1 MYLKHIL
8 WCFDISIHC
17 EVITIIK
24 LTNIIHDLN
33 YWHTFFFFWWE
44 HKICSLRKFQVYST
58 VLLATVTMLHISSL
72 ELIHPGWKFVLFNQH
87 FPTFL
92 TAPDPVSHRSTFCF
106 YEFNFLKLFMWDYT
120 VSVFLCL
127 AYFT

>member
-17 EVITIIK
+17 EMITIIK
-24 LTNIIHDLN
+24 LTNISMTSVTHIL
-33 YWHTFFFFWWE
+33 YFFWWE
-44 HKICSLRKFQVYST
+44 HKICSLRKFQVYNT
-58 VLLATVTMLHISSL
+58 VLLATVTLLHISSL

-92 TAPDPVSHRSTFCF
+92 TAPDPVNHHSTFCF